1 MNAWMY
7 EVIESLEHGLIVK
20 DILPW
25 DMNVKQGLTSKS
37 WGVCLAP
44 SGYWQWDGVSHKIG
58 SGLQVERRTTPSWCE
73 DYPS

>member
-25 DMNVKQGLTSKS
+25 DMNVKQGLIVNL
-37 WGVCLAP
+37 GVYA
-44 SGYWQWDGVSHKIG
+44 W
-58 SGLQVERRTTPSWCE
+58 LQVDIDNEMECHTK
-73 DYPS
+73 